1 MMSGTATSETAAS
14 EAAAAGDREA
24 TDSSAP
30 APNRALLFGFGLL
43 ISIWGAMCG
52 IGGGLFT
59 VPFLHFVLKFPMRR
73 AVATSLGLVFAAT
86 SSATIA
92 ESLHA
97 DSRIHWPLAATL
109 IVGSLIGAQL
119 GFRVAKRID
128 ARKLKLIF
136 AVALLFVGTRIL
148 VFAGNGSAVADTSFV
163 LENKHLAAGFLIGL
177 GGGFLAPI
185 MGIGGGLVA
194 VPALTFG
201 IPSLGHLGARASSM
215 AMATVTSGRSFWMYL
230 KSREAVLGEVV
241 AIGGGAAI
249 GSMIGV
255 QLVHLDGM
263 ADVARAMMGVTLLI
277 VAGRFAWDLRP
288 GSKFRD

>member
-1 MMSGTATSETAAS
+1 MNTVTTTEQSAAS
-14 EAAAAGDREA
+14 EAG
-24 TDSSAP
+24 AP
-30 APNRALLFGFGLL
+30 DPSIPSPSRALLFGFGLL
-43 ISIWGAMCG
+43 ISVWGAMCG

-92 ESLHA
+92 ESLHT
-97 DSRIHWPLAATL
+97 DSRIHWPLAGAL

-119 GFRVAKRID
+119 GFRVAKRIN
-128 ARKLKLIF
+128 ARKLKLLF
-136 AVALLFVGTRIL
+136 AVALLFVGIRVL
-148 VFAGNGSAVADTSFV
+148 VFAGNGSAIADASFV
-163 LENKHLAAGFLIGL
+163 IENKHLVEGFVIGL

-230 KSREAVLGEVV
+230 KSREAVIGEVV
-241 AIGGGAAI
+241 AIGSGAAF

-263 ADVARAMMGVTLLI
+263 AGIARAMMGVTLLI
-277 VAGRFAWDLRP
+277 VSGRFSWDLRP
-288 GSKFRD
+288 GSNFRD

>member
-1 MMSGTATSETAAS
+1 MSTTTQAETVAAPP
-14 EAAAAGDREA
+14 EVERAV
-24 TDSSAP
+24 SSGP
-30 APNRALLFGFGLL
+30 SPNRALLFGFGLL

-92 ESLHA
+92 ESLHS
-97 DSRIHWPLAATL
+97 DSRIHWPLAGTL

-119 GFRVAKRID
+119 GFRAAQHID
-128 ARKLKLIF
+128 TRKLKLLF
-136 AVALLFVGTRIL
+136 AVALLYVGLRIL
-148 VFAGNGSAVADTSFV
+148 LVAGQASAVADVNFV
-163 LENKHLAAGFLIGL
+163 IETKHLIAGFVIGI

-215 AMATVTSGRSFWMYL
+215 AMASFTSGRSFWMYL
-230 KSREAVLGEVV
+230 RSRLAVISEVV
-241 AIGGGAAI
+241 AIGTGAAI
-249 GSMIGV
+249 GSAIGV
-255 QLVHLDGM
+255 QLVHLEGM
-263 ADVARAMMGVTLLI
+263 AEVARAMMGVTLLI

-288 GSKFRD
+288 GSAARD

>member
-1 MMSGTATSETAAS
+1 MSTATESATTTA
-14 EAAAAGDREA
+14 EEHAAA
-24 TDSSAP
+24 SAP
-30 APNRALLFGFGLL
+30 APNKGMLFGFGLL

-92 ESLHA
+92 ETFHS
-97 DSRIHWPLAATL
+97 DSRIHWPLAGTL

-128 ARKLKLIF
+128 TRRLKLLF
-136 AVALLFVGTRIL
+136 AVALLFVGVRIL
-148 VFAGNGSAVADTSFV
+148 VFAGNGSAVADASFV
-163 LENKHLAAGFLIGL
+163 IENKHLGAGFLIGI

-215 AMATVTSGRSFWMYL
+215 AMATVTSARSFWMYL
-230 KSREAVLGEVV
+230 KTREAVLSEVV

-249 GSMIGV
+249 GSMLGV
-255 QLVHLDGM
+255 QLVHLEGM
-263 ADVARAMMGVTLLI
+263 AGVARAMMGVTLLL

-288 GSKFRD
+288 GSACRD

>member
-1 MMSGTATSETAAS
+1 MSMPATTESAATASATSNAA
-14 EAAAAGDREA
+14 EA

-30 APNRALLFGFGLL
+30 APNRALLFGFGLV

-59 VPFLHFVLKFPMRR
+59 VPFLYFVLKFPMRR

-97 DSRIHWPLAATL
+97 DSRIHWPLAGAL

-119 GFRVAKRID
+119 GFRVAKRINT
-128 ARKLKLIF
+128 RKLKLIF
-136 AVALLFVGTRIL
+136 VFALLFVGVRIL
-148 VFAGNGSAVADTSFV
+148 VFAGNGSAGADASFV
-163 LENKHLAAGFLIGL
+163 IENRHLAAGFLIGL

-230 KSREAVLGEVV
+230 KTRDAVLGEVV

-249 GSMIGV
+249 GSMVGV
-255 QLVHLDGM
+255 QLVHLEGM
-263 ADVARAMMGVTLLI
+263 AGVARAMMGITLLI

-288 GSKFRD
+288 GSTARE